1 MNISELIR
9 KEILEATSGILPDAK
24 DLSISQIQ
32 LEHPADSK
40 FGDYSSN
47 VAMVLNKGNPRELAE
62 KIASELRGSLLLA
75 KYINKTEVAGPG
87 FINLFLSHEYLF
99 SEVNLINK
107 TKSEYGKI
115 LSKNKTRISLEHT
128 DINPNKEPHIGHL
141 RNACIGDSITRL
153 LRFSGKEVK
162 VQYYQND
169 AGVQVASIVLAYKKE
184 YIKRADYH
192 SLLEWASV
200 AYVDI
205 EKRAELDITVSAEK
219 EIIQKNISLQDN
231 SDSDLAREITDNILK
246 EVLTI
251 FNGLNISYDLIV
263 RESDIVKNKLWEK
276 TFELLK
282 QKETFYKVTNG
293 DKEGCWVIKL
303 PKAEDKVIVRSNG
316 VVTYTGNDIAY
327 HLWKFGVLEDFLY
340 KKIDWKIQ
348 NEDLYVTSVGD
359 GEVKKEFI
367 PADEVVNVI
376 DISQT
381 YPQEAVKEAL
391 NVIGY
396 EKFSENYFHVNYGF
410 VYLSNKTARSLGL
423 SYDDAKPFV
432 KISGRKGTVISI
444 TDFIKK
450 LKGRLIEQ
458 HGEFDSVN
466 DVVIGS
472 LKFEMLKYNTYQD
485 VVFDIDEALDQK
497 GYSGPYIQYTAA
509 RALSIIRKSNVAE
522 SDLNIDLDKIP
533 SLGTLADGLLKKLYL
548 FEEITAR
555 ASFEFAPH
563 YLCRYLFELS
573 QSFNSYYNSG
583 LIIGSE
589 GETEKLAIVNAT
601 ALVIKNGLELLGI
614 NSPEKM

>member
-9 KEILEATSGILPDAK
+9 KEILEATKKVLPDYK
-24 DLSISQIQ
+24 DLNLAKVQ

-40 FGDYSSN
+40 FGDYSCN
-47 VAMVLNKGNPRELAE
+47 IAMVLKQGNPHDLGI
-62 KIASELRGSLLLA
+62 KIISEFNLS
-75 KYINKTEVAGPG
+75 KKIFQYVSTIEIAGPG
-87 FINLFLSHEYLF
+87 FINFFLNKKYLF

-107 TKSEYGKI
+107 SKSEYGKI

-153 LRFSGKEVK
+153 LRFSGKGVK

-169 AGVQVASIVLAYKKE
+169 AGVQVSSIVLAYKKE

-192 SLLEWASV
+192 SLLEWASA

-205 EKRAELDITVSAEK
+205 ERRAVSDTTVSAEK
-219 EIIQKNISLQDN
+219 ETIQKNISWQNN
-231 SDSDLAREITDNILK
+231 SDSDLAREITDNILR

-282 QKETFYKVTNG
+282 QKEAFYQVTNG
-293 DKEGCWVIKL
+293 DKAGCWVIKL

-327 HLWKFGVLEDFLY
+327 HLWKFGALEDFLY

-348 NEDLYVTSVGD
+348 KKDLYVTSVGD

-391 NVIGY
+391 KVIGY
-396 EKFSENYFHVNYGF
+396 EKFSKNYFHVNYGF
-410 VYLSNKTARSLGL
+410 VYLSNKTAKSLGL
-423 SYDDAKPFV
+423 SHDDTKPFV

-450 LKGRLIEQ
+450 LKGRLTEQ
-458 HGEFDSVN
+458 HGEFDSVD

-509 RALSIIRKSNVAE
+509 RALSIIRKSKVSE
-522 SDLNIDLDKIP
+522 SDLNINLGEIP
-533 SLGTLADGLLKKLYL
+533 SLGTLADELLKKLYL
-548 FEEITAR
+548 FEEITTR
-555 ASFEFAPH
+555 ASLEFAPH

-589 GETEKLAIVNAT
+589 SETEKLAIVNAT